1 MVGVEAIKS
10 YSKRE
15 VIFVK
20 VVISE
25 LIRFP

>member
-10 YSKRE
+10 YSKIE

>member
-10 YSKRE
+10 YLKRE
-15 VIFVK
+15 VIFGK

-25 LIRFP
+25 LIRFT